1 MSRLCWQKGR
11 GGSLQ
16 DDSVDDD
23 GIRRANAMNHNS
35 ADPLTQTEFPD
46 AVPGNT
52 SPLLH
57 KFNGVSY
64 GNLGRLCYFRDLA
77 FPHKLVIKFMQT
89 TNRPVQYL
97 AAEKLDAMIEEIK
110 AMFLSGRTV
119 GGQLFLDFKNG
130 LRKSHAALSTEA
142 KADVEALIERL
153 ETESKRVAAGFMRAY
168 KRYVEPYVTCY
179 IGLAQAS
186 PFALNKY
193 VEHEDAGEGIRLVC
207 NALGL
212 DPDATELELQR
223 VRQEVMEL

>member
-46 AVPGNT
+46 AALGNT
-52 SPLLH
+52 SPLLD
-57 KFNGVSY
+57 KLNGVSY

-77 FPHKLVIKFMQT
+77 FPHKCVIKFMQT